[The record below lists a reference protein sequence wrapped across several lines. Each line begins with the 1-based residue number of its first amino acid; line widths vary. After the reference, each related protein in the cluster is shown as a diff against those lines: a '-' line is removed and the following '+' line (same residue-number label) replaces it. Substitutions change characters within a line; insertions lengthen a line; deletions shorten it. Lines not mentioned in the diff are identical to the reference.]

1 MKCIASRR
9 PESLRSLTMQA
20 SKTDSP
26 FHVELAASVGKVFRD
41 VISKDSSGL
50 ATNGR
55 RPSRPWLVGSPA
67 QLISLFVVLVVSSV
81 STTEVDRVGVALQSA
96 SDISNF
102 FNPGGRSGRTIGALT
117 WRSRRFL

>member
-41 VISKDSSGL
+41 VISTDSSGL

-67 QLISLFVVLVVSSV
+67 QLICLFVVLVGSSV
-81 STTEVDRVGVALQSA
+81 STTAGDTAGGALQSS

-102 FNPGGRSGRTIGALT
+102 FSAG
-117 WRSRRFL
+117 

>member
-26 FHVELAASVGKVFRD
+26 FHVELAASVGKGFRD

-50 ATNGR
+50 ATNGS
-55 RPSRPWLVGSPA
+55 RPSRPWLAGSPA
-67 QLISLFVVLVVSSV
+67 QLISLFVVLVDSSV
-81 STTEVDRVGVALQSA
+81 TLTEVDRVGVALQSA

-102 FNPGGRSGRTIGALT
+102 FNPGVEVAGP
-117 WRSRRFL
+117 